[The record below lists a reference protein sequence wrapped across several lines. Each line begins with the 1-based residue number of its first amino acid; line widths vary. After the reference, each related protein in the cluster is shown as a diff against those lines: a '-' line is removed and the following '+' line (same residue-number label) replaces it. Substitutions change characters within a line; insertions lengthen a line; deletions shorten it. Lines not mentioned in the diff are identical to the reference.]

1 MPPGPNGVIVAS
13 LCALCMAL
21 APAASAQRYRVVV
34 GEEGSTRVSLV
45 EFRPCVPAETSDCG
59 AWLVRTF
66 DGSADSALRPGVG
79 AQQIDLR
86 RGSRIARISI
96 DGSAVVV
103 TPLSSGGGQPVR
115 VSGTHGRPIALVLAP
130 DDAYAFGIFAR
141 TAGQSSELAMI
152 DLNTCTVWAIFPLA
166 GRPAGIAMAPP

>member
-1 MPPGPNGVIVAS
+1 MPTGLNGVIAVA
-13 LCALCMAL
+13 LCALCALCVAL

-66 DGSADSALRPGVG
+66 DGPADSTLRPGVG
-79 AQQIDLR
+79 ALQIDSR
-86 RGSRIARISI
+86 RGSRIVIE
-96 DGSAVVV
+96 GSAVVV
-103 TPLSSGGGQPVR
+103 TTLSSGAGQPVR
-115 VSGTHGRPIALVLAP
+115 VTGTHGRPIALALAP
-130 DDAYAFGIFAR
+130 DEAYAFGIFAGA
-141 TAGQSSELAMI
+141 AGQSSELAMI

>member
-1 MPPGPNGVIVAS
+1 MPTGLTGVNVAA
-13 LCALCMAL
+13 LCALCALRVAL

-66 DGSADSALRPGVG
+66 DGPADSTLRPGVG
-79 AQQIDLR
+79 AQQIDSR
-86 RGSRIARISI
+86 RGSRIAIE
-96 DGSAVVV
+96 GSAVVV
-103 TPLSSGGGQPVR
+103 TPLSSGRQPVR
-115 VSGTHGRPIALVLAP
+115 VTGTHGRPIALALAP
-130 DDAYAFGIFAR
+130 DGAYAFGIFAGV
-141 TAGQSSELAMI
+141 AGQSSELAMI

-166 GRPAGIAMAPP
+166 RRPAGIAMAPP

>member
-66 DGSADSALRPGVG
+66 DGTADSTLRPGVG

-86 RGSRIARISI
+86 RGGRIAIE
-96 DGSAVVV
+96 GSAVVV
-103 TPLSSGGGQPVR
+103 TPLSSGGRPVR
-115 VSGTHGRPIALVLAP
+115 VTGTHGRPIAL
-130 DDAYAFGIFAR
+130 
-141 TAGQSSELAMI
+141 
-152 DLNTCTVWAIFPLA
+152 
-166 GRPAGIAMAPP
+166 